1 MDAMAEATDQD
12 QRLLM
17 LAEGDNVLI
26 VTGLIPAGETFRVAG
41 IPVVAAADLPTGFKV
56 AAHDLAEGEIAI
68 RLRTPIGR
76 TTAAVLA
83 GELVHTHNLASQYL
97 RTHERG
103 EV

>member
-1 MDAMAEATDQD
+1 MDVTAAPTEQD
-12 QRLLM
+12 QRLLL

-26 VTGLIPAGETFRVAG
+26 VTGLIRGGETFLVAG
-41 IPVVAAADLPTGFKV
+41 VPVVAAEDVPTGFKV
-56 AAHDLAEGEIAI
+56 AARELAEGDIAV

-76 TTAAVLA
+76 TTSPVGA

-97 RTHERG
+97 RTHARG

>member
-1 MDAMAEATDQD
+1 MDATAATEQD

-17 LAEGDNVLI
+17 LAVGDTVLI
-26 VTGLIPAGETFRVAG
+26 VTGLLAAGERFFVAG
-41 IPVVAAADLPTGFKV
+41 VPVVAAEDLPTGFKV
-56 AAHDLAEGEIAI
+56 AARALPEGEIAV

-76 TTAAVLA
+76 TTAAV
-83 GELVHTHNLASQYL
+83 GVGQLVHTHNLASQYL

>member
-1 MDAMAEATDQD
+1 MDATTTAADQD

-41 IPVVAAADLPTGFKV
+41 VPVVAASDLPTGFKV
-56 AAHDLAEGEIAI
+56 AARDLAEGEIAI

-76 TTAAVLA
+76 TTAPVGA

>member
-1 MDAMAEATDQD
+1 MDATASATDYD

-26 VTGLIPAGETFRVAG
+26 VTGLIGAGETFFVAG
-41 IPVVAAADLPTGFKV
+41 SPVVAAQDLPTGFKV
-56 AAHDLAEGEIAI
+56 AARELLEGEIAV
-68 RLRTPIGR
+68 RLRTSIGR
-76 TTAAVLA
+76 TTAAVGV